1 MMLVSALIL
10 AVTAVPDAPPPPSV
24 SARAQVVAMVQIIQ
38 AAEIRGGLSD
48 TPHQRRTRLDERGG
62 REILL
67 EFE

>member
-10 AVTAVPDAPPPPSV
+10 AVTAVPDAPPPSV

-62 REILL
+62 RETLL